1 MLSDD
6 RLVLL
11 FREIIVCSM
20 HIIGEKHIYV
30 AGKIDPIL
38 RMDCCLPT
46 TRTTFIIQGHICEV
60 NF

>member
-6 RLVLL
+6 TLVLL
-11 FREIIVCSM
+11 FREIIVCIL
-20 HIIGEKHIYV
+20 HIIGEKRIYV

-38 RMDCCLPT
+38 RMDGCLPT
-46 TRTTFIIQGHICEV
+46 TRTTFIIQGHICQV